1 MFVLNGISSAPRNK
15 LYDKMIYYRRKT
27 ALGPSDLKSFIHVI
41 ITLLPCFI
49 NALIFSS
56 MISTVDIPD
65 TSLTRSLTM
74 SGRQVQ
80 PFSRLPVP
88 APVPPILSPL
98 RHSSFPQPRDGCLP
112 EMCAHKK
119 QPVSRV
125 ISPRY
130 RLPSIRI
137 SQVFSD

>member
-1 MFVLNGISSAPRNK
+1 MQHLQIILNYTIKRSVTEQN
-15 LYDKMIYYRRKT
+15 LT
-27 ALGPSDLKSFIHVI
+27 FGPHWSRSFI
-41 ITLLPCFI
+41 I
-49 NALIFSS
+49 NHLHGYPSS
-56 MISTVDIPD
+56 YFCSSSPRAGD
-65 TSLTRSLTM
+65 TYRSDVRRSWQSSWM

-80 PFSRLPVP
+80 PSSRLPVP
-88 APVPPILSPL
+88 APVPPILSHL

-112 EMCAHKK
+112 ETCAHKK